1 MTCSPTMRPA
11 PRSAAVAPSSRR
23 PDPVSQLVREESERL
38 RRFVLRHVGNGPDAD
53 DITQQAFVEMSVSY
67 DSFRGD
73 SKPSTWLFGIAR
85 NLIRNHLSRA
95 PERRYAFVGEEELAG
110 EHDCRSDPAARLELV
125 QAIRLLDH
133 SLAALPVDLA
143 EVLRMICAEELSY
156 EEAAAQ
162 LNLPIGTVRSRL
174 SRARSQLRAR
184 ARQQGGWLDA

>member
-1 MTCSPTMRPA
+1 MPPA
-11 PRSAAVAPSSRR
+11 SRSAAAPPSCRL
-23 PDPVSQLVREESERL
+23 DPVSQLVREESERL

-53 DITQQAFVEMSVSY
+53 DITQQAFVEMSACY
-67 DSFRGD
+67 DRFRGE

-95 PERRYAFVGEEELAG
+95 PERRYAFVSEEELAQ
-110 EHDCRSDPAARLELV
+110 EHDSRADPAARLELV

-156 EEAAAQ
+156 EEAATQ
-162 LNLPIGTVRSRL
+162 LKLPIGTIRSRL
-174 SRARSQLRAR
+174 SRARSLLRAQ
-184 ARQQGGWLDA
+184 ARQQGGWLDD